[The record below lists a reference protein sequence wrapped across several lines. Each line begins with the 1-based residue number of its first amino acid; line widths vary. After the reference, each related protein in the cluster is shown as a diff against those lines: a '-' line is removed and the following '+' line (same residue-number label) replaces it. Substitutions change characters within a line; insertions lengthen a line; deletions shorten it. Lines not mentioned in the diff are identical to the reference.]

1 MVPFTSASLCS
12 IRFIGFR
19 YTVID
24 ELLMPLRLTK
34 RALPGLLA
42 DASGKDGQALHRLS
56 RAGLYQ
62 WRQ

>member
-1 MVPFTSASLCS
+1 VVPFTSASLCS
-12 IRFIGFR
+12 IRFIGFC

-24 ELLMPLRLTK
+24 ELLLPLRLTK

-42 DASGKDGQALHRLS
+42 DASEKTGKAVHRLS

-62 WRQ
+62 